1 MGWQTTMA
9 DAHPGL
15 SLKPGTACEHL
26 ETRAVQ
32 LRDDQD
38 YGRVIYTARQLAQK
52 AGFSETEATLIA
64 TAASELAT
72 NIIRYARTGTLTI
85 RLVRR
90 PDNNW
95 LGLEL
100 FASDQGPGIQDL
112 DLAMRENYSS
122 LQSSLGLGLPSVR
135 RIMDEFQIE
144 TIPGQGTR
152 VLTTKFRSLDRHQAF
167 NP

>member
-1 MGWQTTMA
+1 MA
-9 DAHPGL
+9 DTRPGL
-15 SLKPGTACEHL
+15 SLAPDTTREHL

-38 YGRVIYTARQLAQK
+38 YGRVIFTTRELARK
-52 AGFSETEATLIA
+52 AGFSETEEALIA

-72 NIIRYARTGTLTI
+72 NIIRYARHGTLAI
-85 RLVRR
+85 SLVRR

-100 FASDQGPGIQDL
+100 YASDQGPGIQNL
-112 DLAMRENYSS
+112 DLAMQENYSS
-122 LQSSLGLGLPSVR
+122 LKSSLGLGLPSVR

-144 TIPGQGTR
+144 TVPGQGTR
-152 VLTTKFRSLDRHQAF
+152 VLTSKFRGLDRHQAF
-167 NP
+167 KR